1 MKKII
6 FGLLLALLL
15 FGCNTKKDNLR
26 IGYIE
31 SSFSHFPLDFSL
43 RFKIID
49 QETITI
55 KKFTSRQKLQ
65 TALNKNKIDI
75 AFMNFTSLWRN
86 ISTGAD
92 LKIISS
98 LAREG
103 VGIIGSKKIDS
114 LEELNSK
121 KIGFLSDPLT
131 EILLEMSADKS
142 ELEFQKTHFQSKKKL
157 KNALLAGEID
167 AVCSY
172 VPDIFQFPADFHII
186 HWFHNDFKE
195 HPCCDI
201 AANNLAIKNKK
212 QLIIDFLKDLNKG
225 CDELN
230 QNPNLA
236 FETLTLTYDLSK
248 EISKKVIYNTKFVMV
263 TGKNSKT
270 FQETVINK
278 MLEKGHFSKKI
289 SPSDVYYPI
298 LKHAD

>member
-6 FGLLLALLL
+6 FGLLVALFLL
-15 FGCNTKKDNLR
+15 GCNTKKENLT

-75 AFMNFTSLWRN
+75 AFMNFTSIWEN
-86 ISTGAD
+86 IRAGEE

-103 VGIIGSKKIDS
+103 VGIIGSKKNDS

-121 KIGFLSDPLT
+121 KIGFLSDSLT
-131 EILLEMSADKS
+131 EMLLEMSAEKS
-142 ELEFQKTHFQSKKKL
+142 ELQFEKIDFQSKKKL
-157 KNALLAGEID
+157 KNALLASEID

-172 VPDIFQFPADFHII
+172 VPDIFQFTAEYHII

-201 AANNLAIKNKK
+201 AAHNLAIKNKK

-230 QNPNLA
+230 KNPNLA
-236 FETLTLTYDLSK
+236 FETLALIYDLSP
-248 EISKKVIYNTKFVMV
+248 EISKKTIYNTKFVMA
-263 TGKNSKT
+263 TGENSKN
-270 FQETVINK
+270 FQEMVINK
-278 MLEKGHFSKKI
+278 MLEKDHLSRKI
-289 SPSDVYYPI
+289 SSSEVYYPI
-298 LKHAD
+298 LKYAE